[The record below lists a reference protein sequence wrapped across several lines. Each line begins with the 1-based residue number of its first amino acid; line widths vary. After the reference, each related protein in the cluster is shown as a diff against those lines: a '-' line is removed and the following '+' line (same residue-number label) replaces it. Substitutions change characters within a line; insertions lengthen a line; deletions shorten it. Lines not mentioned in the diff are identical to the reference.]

1 MRLLPYL
8 LLALFLFSLACVP
21 SEQAGSTN
29 KNATPDVAESIAP
42 SLNPATVHN
51 PSTIQQQQN
60 GRLAATNDTRVF
72 AAGTGAAIAHDPS
85 ATQQQQKDLPAATPR
100 GQTQEVADTWEKP
113 ALDQDNI
120 KRCLHWS
127 RNKMN
132 QQIFNAFEALDPADM
147 EDIDRA
153 LWGGQIRGDY
163 DGVAGSYTIRLKT
176 HAGYDSN
183 TGLTSDSVLRLGKR
197 ESEWC
202 QDYWSEA
209 LSPNNAGK
217 RNEIYRDSCK
227 VDLVGAAVKYEE
239 DVKRYAFEYEGRRDY
254 DSPNLSAQIV
264 NQYIRL
270 LNWMDLTGEQVMT
283 LDKLPGDIIRDV
295 AAGRPD
301 GYSDY
306 FSTSGSF
313 PSEHSSPSYTQ
324 WYRIERA
331 FVDVDDTCANY
342 FPQLFYSRWIPLE
355 PTYAGL
361 SQEEMERQTQD
372 KIKNLRDNKRWRQ
385 DLFDQ
390 TDRDI
395 MIQLRAPTS
404 LRTE

>member
-153 LWGGQIRGDY
+153 LWGGQIREDY
-163 DGVAGSYTIRLKT
+163 HYVHTDYEENPTWDNFLQLESRRL
-176 HAGYDSN
+176 
-183 TGLTSDSVLRLGKR
+183 
-197 ESEWC
+197 EWC

-209 LSPNNAGK
+209 LSPDNAGK
-217 RNEIYRDSCK
+217 RNEIYRDLCK
-227 VDLVGAAVKYEE
+227 AVLVGAAVEYEE

-254 DSPNLSAQIV
+254 DSPDLSAQIV

-295 AAGRPD
+295 AAGRPN
-301 GYSDY
+301 GYSDS
-306 FSTSGSF
+306 FSSISIGSF

-372 KIKNLRDNKRWRQ
+372 KIKKLRDNKRWRQ